1 MLRTESQGGASL
13 CPGLSPCAP
22 LGHKTIGQ
30 TPSRITHR
38 NLGRLQC
45 GTRALP
51 RKTPSSLAEL
61 PDNYLIEHGVFDCLV
76 LPRQAP
82 PIGLFKIDLQR
93 EILSLS
99 DCSKPSMR
107 SDVNPTR
114 CELSGCS
121 NSSFQACNNIRGRS
135 ESASSV
141 SEYSPPVSLLDP
153 PGK

>member
-1 MLRTESQGGASL
+1 MFNLLVPRRSL
-13 CPGLSPCAP
+13 LAGLVKSPNRWRWLA
-22 LGHKTIGQ
+22 HRVIQ
-30 TPSRITHR
+30 SREPPR
-38 NLGRLQC
+38 RKP
-45 GTRALP
+45 RALP
-51 RKTPSSLAEL
+51 RKTPSSLGEL

-76 LPRQAP
+76 LPRRAT